1 MIDRQFDLILFMD
14 NAEVRDSTNNRTTL
28 FTDLSMMSFFES
40 ILGIDVNQAI
50 ALDILATANVLN
62 VTRVLNILGISGNLN
77 VK

>member
-1 MIDRQFDLILFMD
+1 
-14 NAEVRDSTNNRTTL
+14 
-28 FTDLSMMSFFES
+28 MSFFES

-77 VK
+77 VKWYSYVSELPRLSSIFQKY